1 MCISVYKEMMDAD
14 QTIVNVLVLETTG
27 IVESVETERYNDVLM
42 CVRNLILFVSAIY
55 YVVVLTLCW
64 SKN

>member
-1 MCISVYKEMMDAD
+1 MQHSD
-14 QTIVNVLVLETTG
+14 QTIVNVLVIETTEN
-27 IVESVETERYNDVLM
+27 VESVDSERYNDVFI

-64 SKN
+64 LKN

>member
-27 IVESVETERYNDVLM
+27 IVEIEETERCNDVCV